1 MPKQLTP
8 QIVLTHFDWSLA
20 RLKEAIEK
28 EDTEY
33 YRGATLQRFGLTY
46 DTALKTI
53 RAFAK
58 EQDHTCTDDESC
70 FLWVEEKQWLKKGT
84 DWNVILVDYQR
95 IQRQP
100 EGEEADKIYDQLKTY
115 YILFSHLSECM
126 KLAGR

>member
-20 RLKEAIEK
+20 RLKEAIAK

-33 YRGATLQRFGLTY
+33 YRGAALQRFGLTY

-58 EQDHTCTDDESC
+58 EQGHTCTGDESC
-70 FLWVEEKQWLKKGT
+70 FLWVEEKQWLKKDT

-126 KLAGR
+126 KLAGG

>member
-1 MPKQLTP
+1 MPKQPTP

-33 YRGATLQRFGLTY
+33 YRGAALQRFGLTY

-58 EQDHTCTDDESC
+58 EQGHTCTGDESC
-70 FLWVEEKQWLKKGT
+70 FLWVEEKQWLKKDT

-126 KLAGR
+126 KLAGG

>member
-1 MPKQLTP
+1 MPKQPTP

-20 RLKEAIEK
+20 RLKEAIGK

-33 YRGATLQRFGLTY
+33 YRGAALQRFGLTY

-58 EQDHTCTDDESC
+58 EQGHTCTGDESC
-70 FLWVEEKQWLKKGT
+70 FLWVEEKQWLKKDT
-84 DWNVILVDYQR
+84 DWNVMLVDYQR
-95 IQRQP
+95 VQRQP

-115 YILFSHLSECM
+115 HILFNHLSECM
-126 KLAGR
+126 KLAGG

>member
-58 EQDHTCTDDESC
+58 EQDHTCTGDESC

-126 KLAGR
+126 KLAGG

>member
-1 MPKQLTP
+1 MPKQPTP

-33 YRGATLQRFGLTY
+33 YRGAALQRFGLTY

-58 EQDHTCTDDESC
+58 EQDHTCTGDESC
-70 FLWVEEKQWLKKGT
+70 FLWVEEKQWLKK
-84 DWNVILVDYQR
+84 
-95 IQRQP
+95 
-100 EGEEADKIYDQLKTY
+100 
-115 YILFSHLSECM
+115 S
-126 KLAGR
+126 

>member
-1 MPKQLTP
+1 MPKQPTP

-28 EDTEY
+28 EHTEY
-33 YRGATLQRFGLTY
+33 YRGAALQRFGLTY

-58 EQDHTCTDDESC
+58 EQGHTCTGDESC
-70 FLWVEEKQWLKKGT
+70 FLWVEEKQWLKKDT

-126 KLAGR
+126 KLAGG

>member
-20 RLKEAIEK
+20 RLKEAIAK

-33 YRGATLQRFGLTY
+33 YRGAALQRFGLTY

-58 EQDHTCTDDESC
+58 EQGHTCTGDESC
-70 FLWVEEKQWLKKGT
+70 FLWVEEKQWLKKDT
-84 DWNVILVDYQR
+84 DWNVMLVDYQR
-95 IQRQP
+95 VQRQP

-126 KLAGR
+126 KLAGG

>member
-1 MPKQLTP
+1 MPKQPTP

-46 DTALKTI
+46 DMALKTI

-58 EQDHTCTDDESC
+58 EQGHTCTGDESC
-70 FLWVEEKQWLKKGT
+70 FLWVEEKQWLKKDT

-126 KLAGR
+126 KLAGG